1 MVRIAD
7 LVQTMKDEPV
17 FTSLI
22 IAAILAHIGL
32 LVYGF
37 FKLYQS
43 TSPSSS
49 SSSTTKPSGL
59 SSRGIKKFPGAEE
72 ELKKLIKEHKI
83 E

>member
-32 LVYGF
+32 LIYGF

-43 TSPSSS
+43 TSPS

-59 SSRGIKKFPGAEE
+59 SSRGIKKFTGAEE